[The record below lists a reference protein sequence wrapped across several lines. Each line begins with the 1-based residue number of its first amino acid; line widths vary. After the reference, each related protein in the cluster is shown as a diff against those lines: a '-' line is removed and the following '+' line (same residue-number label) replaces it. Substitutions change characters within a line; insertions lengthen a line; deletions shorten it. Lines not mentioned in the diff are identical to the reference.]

1 MEEFYFAWIKS
12 WKCCDNFHTVLIIKL
27 STEIPL
33 YKDQGGKILVQ
44 VMFVEHTDQKG
55 SPEKPEIHVQQ

>member
-1 MEEFYFAWIKS
+1 M
-12 WKCCDNFHTVLIIKL
+12 LIIKL

-44 VMFVEHTDQKG
+44 VMFVEQKYQKR
-55 SPEKPEIHVQQ
+55 SLEKPEISAQHEHRHPAQKRHINNSGPR